1 MAKTIDPDEISSKD
15 VAKGAGTTLLARLG
29 SVIDV
34 IAQPLYVFLFGLPSF
49 GLYAAMWAAVNLI
62 ENIADLGM
70 TSALQRTVP
79 QAKTEKEAAAS
90 LRAAMILGV
99 GPCFIIAALVSLFA
113 PHLTHVFNTA
123 QSDQVRL
130 AHGIAVFVWTLPLW
144 AGVEIMT
151 SALRARRVF
160 GAEVRLRLFWEQ
172 VARMVFA
179 IAFWAAG
186 FGTMSLLYAHIA
198 SLFIIFL
205 LCIRLAGQHYDL
217 RLLRQGPLID
227 DMWRD
232 TVKAGLSVLP
242 TNIVAR
248 IFGDAPTV
256 VLNILLPG
264 AAGASASGL
273 FSISRKISSI
283 VQLVRTAFAY
293 VLAPLA
299 SLASTGATGRVHG
312 IYGFATRVS
321 FSIALPMGVVLC
333 ASGPAIL
340 RVFGPEAAAALPA
353 LMILIAARIV
363 EAVIGSAVP
372 IQQVTGGYRGQFL
385 GSGLGLALA
394 AALAIWLVPISGL
407 TGMTIAVGA
416 GLVVAAVV
424 PLWQL
429 HRYHDIHPFQA
440 PFARV
445 AMRAVTVAA
454 AGLLAA
460 LPIYWLPNAAQ
471 LPLLALLLVGTL
483 WSGCRF
489 ALPREDREALGKT
502 GKKLGLS

>member
-1 MAKTIDPDEISSKD
+1 M
-15 VAKGAGTTLLARLG
+15 
-29 SVIDV
+29 
-34 IAQPLYVFLFGLPSF
+34 
-49 GLYAAMWAAVNLI
+49 
-62 ENIADLGM
+62 
-70 TSALQRTVP
+70 
-79 QAKTEKEAAAS
+79 
-90 LRAAMILGV
+90 
-99 GPCFIIAALVSLFA
+99 
-113 PHLTHVFNTA
+113 
-123 QSDQVRL
+123 
-130 AHGIAVFVWTLPLW
+130 
-144 AGVEIMT
+144 
-151 SALRARRVF
+151 
-160 GAEVRLRLFWEQ
+160 
-172 VARMVFA
+172 
-179 IAFWAAG
+179 
-186 FGTMSLLYAHIA
+186 
-198 SLFIIFL
+198 
-205 LCIRLAGQHYDL
+205 
-217 RLLRQGPLID
+217 
-227 DMWRD
+227 
-232 TVKAGLSVLP
+232 
-242 TNIVAR
+242 
-248 IFGDAPTV
+248 
-256 VLNILLPG
+256 LNILLPG

-312 IYGFATRVS
+312 IYSFATRVS
-321 FSIALPMGVVLC
+321 FSIALPMGIVLC

-340 RVFGPEAAAALPA
+340 RVFGPEAASALPA

-416 GLVVAAVV
+416 GLVVAAIV